1 MDRTEI
7 AVRRQVAAMGS
18 TVFEVGLYKP
28 NATDEP
34 IMIPRV
40 WDQDALLRSI
50 PWLRLQNLQGR
61 NIYIRPKGE
70 HDLSLV
76 DDLKPESIA
85 RMKAEGFQPAAI
97 VETSPGNFQAWLKH
111 PAALPREV
119 STAVARELASLF
131 HGDLGAADWRHFGR
145 LAGFTNRKP
154 KYAMEDGRFP
164 FVRVINS
171 SGERYSAGSVLVT
184 KVEQNLRETE
194 VNREQVSRRGEPATL
209 KTIDAFRSNP
219 LYAGDHTRS
228 DLAYAIYAL
237 AHGSS
242 ETHVANAIRTRD
254 LSHKGNEK
262 RQSEY
267 IERTLKKASS
277 LLSQAYAR

>member
-7 AVRRQVAAMGS
+7 AVRRQVTAMGS

-28 NATDEP
+28 DAGGEP
-34 IMIPRV
+34 VMIPRV

-50 PWLRLQNLQGR
+50 GWLRLQNMQGR

-85 RMKAEGFQPAAI
+85 RMKAGGFQPAAI

-111 PAALPREV
+111 PTGLPREV
-119 STAVARELASLF
+119 STAAARELASLF

-145 LAGFTNRKP
+145 LGGFTNRKP
-154 KYAMEDGRFP
+154 IHTMEDGRFP
-164 FVRVINS
+164 FVQVVES
-171 SGERYSAGSVLVT
+171 TGERYSAGSALL
-184 KVEQNLRETE
+184 KKIEQKLREAQ
-194 VNREQVSRRGEPATL
+194 VKREQMSRTADATTI
-209 KTIDAFRSNP
+209 KTIDAFWSNP
-219 LYAGDHTRS
+219 LYSGDHTRS

-242 ETHVANAIRTRD
+242 EEHVANAIRTRD

-262 RQSEY
+262 RQGEY
-267 IERTLKKASS
+267 VERTLKKASS
-277 LLSQAYAR
+277 LLSRAYAR